1 MKFSPLLNF
10 AAVFCAQGVRMKQT
24 NQQWQSRREQ
34 AVPHGVGNLLPVYIE
49 KAKNA
54 ELWDVEGKRYID
66 FASGIAVLNTGHN
79 HPAVIEA
86 VSQQLGHFTHPC
98 FQVTPYGNYIELA
111 ERLNALAPIS
121 EPCQTL
127 FLTTGAEA
135 VENAIKVARIATGR
149 SAVIAFRGAFHGRT
163 LLGMALTGKVQPY
176 KKGYGPFPAGI
187 YHAPYPAAYLGVTDT
202 QALASL
208 AGIFAAD
215 VSPDEVAAIII
226 EPVQGEGGFY
236 AASPQ
241 FMKQLRSICDK
252 HGIVLI
258 VDEIQSGFCRTG
270 KTFAIEHSEVEPDLI
285 TMAKSLAGGF
295 PLSALVGKKALF
307 DKALPGGLGGTY
319 AGSPVSIAAA
329 LAVVDIIEKEQL
341 NQRAQAIGEQITT
354 RLHQL
359 AEQYDCIGDVRGY
372 GAMIAME
379 LVEGRDS
386 HRPDKDLTAA
396 LVQEAGRQGLVLLS
410 CGVRGNVIRFLVPLT
425 AEKEIVK
432 QGLNI
437 LSSCLELVQNT
448 RLTK

>member
-1 MKFSPLLNF
+1 MS
-10 AAVFCAQGVRMKQT
+10 QT
-24 NQQWQSRREQ
+24 NQQWQQRRVD
-34 AVPHGVGNLLPVYIE
+34 AVPQGVGNVLPVYIE
-49 KAKNA
+49 RAKNA
-54 ELWDVEGKRYID
+54 ELWDVEGRRYID

-86 VSQQLGHFTHPC
+86 VKAQLDHFTHPC

-111 ERLNALAPIS
+111 ERLNKLAPIS

-127 FLTTGAEA
+127 FLSTGAEA

-187 YHAPYPAAYLGVTDT
+187 YHAPYPASYLGVSDT

-236 AASPQ
+236 AASPE
-241 FMKQLRSICDK
+241 FMKQLRALCDK

-270 KTFAIEHSEVEPDLI
+270 KTFAIEHSGVEPDLV

-295 PLSALVGKKALF
+295 PLAALVGKKALF

-329 LAVVDIIEKEQL
+329 LAVTELIEKERL
-341 NQRAQAIGEQITT
+341 NERAQAQGEQLIS
-354 RLHQL
+354 RLKEL
-359 AEQYDCIGDVRGY
+359 AERYDCIGDVRGS
-372 GAMIAME
+372 GAMVAME

-386 HRPDKDLTAA
+386 HRPDKTLTQL

-410 CGVRGNVIRFLVPLT
+410 CGVRANVIRFLIPLT
-425 AEKEIVK
+425 AEKEIIDE
-432 QGLNI
+432 GLNI
-437 LSSCLELVQNT
+437 LSSSLEMVQNT
-448 RLTK
+448 RPAK

>member
-1 MKFSPLLNF
+1 MQS
-10 AAVFCAQGVRMKQT
+10 
-24 NQQWQSRREQ
+24 NQQWQERREQ
-34 AVPHGVGNLLPVYIE
+34 AVPQGVGNALPVFVAQ
-49 KAKNA
+49 AKNA
-54 ELWDVEGKRYID
+54 EIWDVEGRRYID

-79 HPAVIEA
+79 HPAVIAA
-86 VSQQLGHFTHPC
+86 VKAQLDNFTHPC

-111 ERLNALAPIS
+111 ERLNRLAPIS

-127 FLTTGAEA
+127 FLSTGAEA

-187 YHAPYPAAYLGVTDT
+187 YHAPYPAAYLGVSDT

-215 VSPDEVAAIII
+215 VAPEEVAAIII

-236 AASPQ
+236 AASAE
-241 FMKQLRSICDK
+241 FMQQLRALCDK

-270 KTFAIEHSEVEPDLI
+270 KTFAIEHSGVEPDLI

-295 PLSALVGKKALF
+295 PLSGLVGKKALF

-329 LAVVDIIEKEQL
+329 LAVTDLIEEEQL
-341 NQRAQAIGEQITT
+341 NARAIAQGELLMS
-354 RLHQL
+354 RLREL
-359 AEQYDCIGDVRGY
+359 AQEYDFIGDVRGV
-372 GAMIAME
+372 GAMVAME
-379 LVEGRDS
+379 LVHERDS
-386 HRPDKDLTAA
+386 HRPDKELTQQ
-396 LVQEAGRQGLVLLS
+396 LVQEAGRQGLILLT
-410 CGVRGNVIRFLVPLT
+410 CGVRANVIRFLIPLT
-425 AEKEIVK
+425 AEKEIVTE
-432 QGLNI
+432 GLNI
-437 LSSCLELVQNT
+437 LSSCLKVVQNT
-448 RLTK
+448 RPAK

>member
-1 MKFSPLLNF
+1 MQS
-10 AAVFCAQGVRMKQT
+10 
-24 NQQWQSRREQ
+24 NQQWQERRER
-34 AVPHGVGNLLPVYIE
+34 AVPQGVGNALPVYVAR
-49 KAKNA
+49 AKNA
-54 ELWDVEGKRYID
+54 EIWDVEGRRYID

-79 HPAVIEA
+79 HPAVMDA
-86 VSQQLGHFTHPC
+86 VKAQLDNFTHPC
-98 FQVTPYGNYIELA
+98 FQVTPYGNYVELA
-111 ERLNALAPIS
+111 ERLNTLAPIS

-127 FLTTGAEA
+127 FLSTGAEA

-187 YHAPYPAAYLGVTDT
+187 YHAPYPAAYLGVSDT

-215 VSPDEVAAIII
+215 VAPDEVAAIII

-236 AASPQ
+236 AASAE
-241 FMKQLRSICDK
+241 FMRQLRALCDK

-270 KTFAIEHSEVEPDLI
+270 KTFAIEHAGVEPDLI

-329 LAVVDIIEKEQL
+329 LAVTDIIARERL
-341 NQRAQAIGEQITT
+341 NERAVAQGELLTD
-354 RLHQL
+354 RLREF
-359 AEQYDCIGDVRGY
+359 AEIYDFIGDVRGV
-372 GAMIAME
+372 GAMVAME
-379 LVEGRDS
+379 LVHERDS
-386 HRPDKDLTAA
+386 QRPDKALTQQ
-396 LVQEAGRQGLVLLS
+396 LVQEAGRQGLILLT
-410 CGVRGNVIRFLVPLT
+410 CGVRANVIRFLIPLT
-425 AEKEIVK
+425 AEKEIVTE
-432 QGLNI
+432 GLNI
-437 LSSCLELVQNT
+437 LSSCLKVVQNT
-448 RLTK
+448 RPAK

>member
-1 MKFSPLLNF
+1 MQS
-10 AAVFCAQGVRMKQT
+10 
-24 NQQWQSRREQ
+24 NQQWQERREQ
-34 AVPHGVGNLLPVYIE
+34 AVPQGVGNALPVFVAR
-49 KAKNA
+49 AKNA
-54 ELWDVEGKRYID
+54 EIWDVEGRRYID

-79 HPAVIEA
+79 HPAVIAA
-86 VSQQLGHFTHPC
+86 VKAQLDNFTHPC

-111 ERLNALAPIS
+111 ERLNRLAPIS

-127 FLTTGAEA
+127 FLSTGAEA

-187 YHAPYPAAYLGVTDT
+187 YHAPYPAAYLGVSDT

-215 VSPDEVAAIII
+215 VAPDEVAAIII

-236 AASPQ
+236 AASAE
-241 FMKQLRSICDK
+241 FMQQLRALCDK

-270 KTFAIEHSEVEPDLI
+270 KTFAIEHSGVEPDLI

-295 PLSALVGKKALF
+295 PLSALVGKNALF

-329 LAVVDIIEKEQL
+329 LAVTDLIEEEQL
-341 NQRAQAIGEQITT
+341 NARALAQGELLMS
-354 RLHQL
+354 RLQEL
-359 AEQYDCIGDVRGY
+359 AQEYDFIGDVRGV
-372 GAMIAME
+372 GAMVAME
-379 LVEGRDS
+379 LVHERDS
-386 HRPDKDLTAA
+386 HRPDKELTQQ
-396 LVQEAGRQGLVLLS
+396 LVQEAGRQGLILLT
-410 CGVRGNVIRFLVPLT
+410 CGVRANVIRFLIPLT
-425 AEKEIVK
+425 AEKEIVTE
-432 QGLNI
+432 GLNI
-437 LSSCLELVQNT
+437 LSSCLKVVQNT
-448 RLTK
+448 RPAK

>member
-1 MKFSPLLNF
+1 MSE
-10 AAVFCAQGVRMKQT
+10 T
-24 NQQWQSRREQ
+24 NQQWQQRRVD
-34 AVPHGVGNLLPVYIE
+34 AVPQGVGNALPVYIE
-49 KAKNA
+49 RAKNA
-54 ELWDVEGKRYID
+54 ELWDVEGRRYID

-79 HPAVIEA
+79 HPEVIEA
-86 VSQQLGHFTHPC
+86 VKAQLDHFTHPC

-187 YHAPYPAAYLGVTDT
+187 YHAPYPASYLGVSDT

-215 VSPDEVAAIII
+215 VAPDEVAAIII

-236 AASPQ
+236 AASAE
-241 FMKQLRSICDK
+241 FMKQLRAICDK

-270 KTFAIEHSEVEPDLI
+270 KTFAIEHSDVEPDMV

-295 PLSALVGKKALF
+295 PLAALVGKKSLF

-329 LAVVDIIEKEQL
+329 LAVTGLIEKERL
-341 NQRAQAIGEQITT
+341 NERAREQGELLIT
-354 RLHQL
+354 RLREM
-359 AEQYDCIGDVRGY
+359 AEQYDCIGDVRGL
-372 GAMIAME
+372 GAMVAME
-379 LVEGRDS
+379 LVESRDS
-386 HRPDKDLTAA
+386 HRPDKELTQR

-410 CGVRGNVIRFLVPLT
+410 CGVRANVIRFLIPLT
-425 AEKEIVK
+425 AEKEIIDE
-432 QGLNI
+432 GLKI
-437 LSSCLELVQNT
+437 LSSALKVVQNT
-448 RLTK
+448 RPAK

>member
-1 MKFSPLLNF
+1 MQS
-10 AAVFCAQGVRMKQT
+10 
-24 NQQWQSRREQ
+24 NQQWQERREQ
-34 AVPHGVGNLLPVYIE
+34 AVPQGVGNALPVFVAR
-49 KAKNA
+49 AKNA
-54 ELWDVEGKRYID
+54 EIWDVEGRRYID

-79 HPAVIEA
+79 HPAVIAA
-86 VSQQLGHFTHPC
+86 VKAQLDNFTHPC

-111 ERLNALAPIS
+111 ERLNRLVPIS

-127 FLTTGAEA
+127 FLSTGAEA

-187 YHAPYPAAYLGVTDT
+187 YHAPYPAAYLGVSDT

-215 VSPDEVAAIII
+215 VAPEEVAAIII

-236 AASPQ
+236 AASAE
-241 FMKQLRSICDK
+241 FMQQLRALCDK

-270 KTFAIEHSEVEPDLI
+270 KTFAIEHSGVEPDLI

-295 PLSALVGKKALF
+295 PLSGLVGKKALF

-329 LAVVDIIEKEQL
+329 LAVTDLIEEEQL
-341 NQRAQAIGEQITT
+341 NARAIAQGELLMS
-354 RLHQL
+354 RLREL
-359 AEQYDCIGDVRGY
+359 AQEYDFIGDVRGV
-372 GAMIAME
+372 GAMVAME
-379 LVEGRDS
+379 LVHERDS
-386 HRPDKDLTAA
+386 HRPDKELTQQ
-396 LVQEAGRQGLVLLS
+396 LVQEAGRQGLILLT
-410 CGVRGNVIRFLVPLT
+410 CGVRANVIRFLIPLT
-425 AEKEIVK
+425 AEKEIVTE
-432 QGLNI
+432 GLNI
-437 LSSCLELVQNT
+437 LSSCLKVVQNT
-448 RLTK
+448 RPAK

>member
-1 MKFSPLLNF
+1 MS
-10 AAVFCAQGVRMKQT
+10 QT
-24 NQQWQSRREQ
+24 NQQWQQRRVD
-34 AVPHGVGNLLPVYIE
+34 AVPQGVGNALPVYIE
-49 KAKNA
+49 RAKNA
-54 ELWDVEGKRYID
+54 ELWDVEGRRYID

-86 VSQQLGHFTHPC
+86 VKAQLDHFTHPC

-111 ERLNALAPIS
+111 ERLNKLAPIS

-187 YHAPYPAAYLGVTDT
+187 YHAPYPASYLGVSDT

-215 VSPDEVAAIII
+215 VAPDEVAAIII

-236 AASPQ
+236 AASPE
-241 FMKQLRSICDK
+241 FMKQLRAICDK

-270 KTFAIEHSEVEPDLI
+270 KTFAIEHSGVEPDLV

-295 PLSALVGKKALF
+295 PLAALVGKKALF

-329 LAVVDIIEKEQL
+329 LAVTGLIEKEQL
-341 NQRAQAIGEQITT
+341 NERAQAQGEQLMSYLTA
-354 RLHQL
+354 L
-359 AEQYDCIGDVRGY
+359 AGQYDCIGDVRGA
-372 GAMIAME
+372 GGMVAME

-386 HRPDKDLTAA
+386 HRPDKALTQL

-410 CGVRGNVIRFLVPLT
+410 CGVRANVIRFLIPLT
-425 AEKEIVK
+425 AEKEIIDE
-432 QGLNI
+432 GLSI
-437 LSSCLELVQNT
+437 LSSALKVVQNT
-448 RLTK
+448 RPAK

>member
-1 MKFSPLLNF
+1 MS
-10 AAVFCAQGVRMKQT
+10 QT
-24 NQQWQSRREQ
+24 NQQWQQRRVD
-34 AVPHGVGNLLPVYIE
+34 AVPQGVGNVLPVYIE
-49 KAKNA
+49 RAKNA
-54 ELWDVEGKRYID
+54 ELWDVEGRRYID

-86 VSQQLGHFTHPC
+86 VKAQLDHFTHPC

-111 ERLNALAPIS
+111 ERLNKLAPIS

-187 YHAPYPAAYLGVTDT
+187 YHAPYPASYLGVSDT

-236 AASPQ
+236 AASPE
-241 FMKQLRSICDK
+241 FMKQLRALCDK

-270 KTFAIEHSEVEPDLI
+270 KTFAIEHSGVEPDLV

-295 PLSALVGKKALF
+295 PLAALVGKKSLF

-329 LAVVDIIEKEQL
+329 LAVTELIEKERL
-341 NQRAQAIGEQITT
+341 NERAQAQGE
-354 RLHQL
+354 RLISRLKEL
-359 AEQYDCIGDVRGY
+359 AERYDCIGDVRGP
-372 GAMIAME
+372 GAMVAME

-386 HRPDKDLTAA
+386 HRPDKTLTQR
-396 LVQEAGRQGLVLLS
+396 LVQEAGRQGLILLS
-410 CGVRGNVIRFLVPLT
+410 CGVRANVIRFLIPLT
-425 AEKEIVK
+425 AEKEIIDE
-432 QGLNI
+432 GLNI
-437 LSSCLELVQNT
+437 LSSSLEMVQNT
-448 RLTK
+448 RPAK

>member
-1 MKFSPLLNF
+1 MS
-10 AAVFCAQGVRMKQT
+10 QT
-24 NQQWQSRREQ
+24 NQQWQQRRVD
-34 AVPHGVGNLLPVYIE
+34 AVPQGVGNVLPVYIE
-49 KAKNA
+49 RAKNA
-54 ELWDVEGKRYID
+54 ELWDVEGRRYID

-86 VSQQLGHFTHPC
+86 VKAQLDHFTHPC

-111 ERLNALAPIS
+111 ERLNKLAPIS

-187 YHAPYPAAYLGVTDT
+187 YHAPYPASYLGVSDT

-236 AASPQ
+236 AASPE
-241 FMKQLRSICDK
+241 FMKQLRALCDK

-270 KTFAIEHSEVEPDLI
+270 KTFAIEHSGVEPDLV

-295 PLSALVGKKALF
+295 PLAALVGKKALF

-329 LAVVDIIEKEQL
+329 LAVTELIEKERL
-341 NQRAQAIGEQITT
+341 NERAQAQGEQLIS
-354 RLHQL
+354 RLKEL
-359 AEQYDCIGDVRGY
+359 AERYDCIGDVRGS
-372 GAMIAME
+372 GAMVAME

-386 HRPDKDLTAA
+386 HRPDKTLTQL

-410 CGVRGNVIRFLVPLT
+410 CGVRANVIRFLIPLT
-425 AEKEIVK
+425 AEKEIIDE
-432 QGLNI
+432 GLNI
-437 LSSCLELVQNT
+437 LSSSLEMVQNT
-448 RLTK
+448 RPAK

>member
-1 MKFSPLLNF
+1 MQS
-10 AAVFCAQGVRMKQT
+10 
-24 NQQWQSRREQ
+24 NQQWQERREQ
-34 AVPHGVGNLLPVYIE
+34 AVPQGVGNALPVFVAR
-49 KAKNA
+49 AKNA
-54 ELWDVEGKRYID
+54 EIWDVEGRRYID

-79 HPAVIEA
+79 HPAVIAA
-86 VSQQLGHFTHPC
+86 VKAQLDNFTHPC

-111 ERLNALAPIS
+111 ERLNRLAPIS

-127 FLTTGAEA
+127 FLSTGAEA

-187 YHAPYPAAYLGVTDT
+187 YHAPYPAAYLGVSDT

-215 VSPDEVAAIII
+215 VAPEEVAAIII

-236 AASPQ
+236 AASAE
-241 FMKQLRSICDK
+241 FMQQLRALCDK

-270 KTFAIEHSEVEPDLI
+270 KTFAIEHSGVEPDLI

-295 PLSALVGKKALF
+295 PLSGLVGKKALF
-307 DKALPGGLGGTY
+307 DKVLPGGLGGTY

-329 LAVVDIIEKEQL
+329 LAVTDLIEEEQL
-341 NQRAQAIGEQITT
+341 NARAIAQGELLMS
-354 RLHQL
+354 RLREL
-359 AEQYDCIGDVRGY
+359 AQEYDFIGDVRGV
-372 GAMIAME
+372 GAMVAME
-379 LVEGRDS
+379 LVHERDS
-386 HRPDKDLTAA
+386 HRPNKELTQQ
-396 LVQEAGRQGLVLLS
+396 LVQEAGRQGLILLT
-410 CGVRGNVIRFLVPLT
+410 CGVRANVIRFLIPLT
-425 AEKEIVK
+425 AEKEIVTE
-432 QGLNI
+432 GLNI
-437 LSSCLELVQNT
+437 LSSCLKVVQNT
-448 RLTK
+448 RPAK

>member
-1 MKFSPLLNF
+1 
-10 AAVFCAQGVRMKQT
+10 MKQT

-54 ELWDVEGKRYID
+54 ELWDAEGNRYID

-86 VSQQLGHFTHPC
+86 VRQQLERFTHPC

-111 ERLNALAPIS
+111 ERLNELAPVS

-241 FMKQLRSICDK
+241 FMKQLRSICDR

-258 VDEIQSGFCRTG
+258 ADEIQSGFCRTG
-270 KTFAIEHSEVEPDLI
+270 KTFAIEHSEIEPDLI

-295 PLSALVGKKALF
+295 PLSALVGKKSLF

-319 AGSPVSIAAA
+319 AGSPVAIAAA
-329 LAVVDIIEKEQL
+329 LAVTDIIEKEQL
-341 NQRAQAIGEQITT
+341 NARAQAIGEQIKT

-359 AEQYDCIGDVRGY
+359 AEQFDCIGDVRGY

-379 LVEGRDS
+379 LVEGHDS
-386 HRPDKDLTAA
+386 HRPDKELTAA
-396 LVQEAGRQGLVLLS
+396 LVQEAGRQGLILLS

-425 AEKEIVK
+425 AEKEIINE
-432 QGLNI
+432 GLNI
-437 LSSCLELVQNT
+437 LSSSLEVVQNT